1 MKKIFQYSVAALVGL
16 VLAGCTGD
24 YTDWASPQTNP
35 AENPAEK
42 YGVTIVAGENAN
54 IVMPVRD
61 DNVKLVAL
69 NASSEKVADFVV
81 TSLTINGE
89 PINASVD
96 KGNIVVSAT
105 ALNELIQK
113 QFNSRASIARTLDV
127 ESTVSLILNNGDAV
141 TTDVKG
147 QTTGTFTAKPT
158 PAIDPKG
165 YYILGNFEGNG
176 WDLAT
181 PIWMEKESEGVYTAV
196 VTLSGDGDAWY
207 KFYEGSHYENGN
219 WDEVNLGEMGCAVN
233 GDNSL
238 ENFIVYKG
246 DDQGVQ
252 TPVINGDKGNI
263 YKITLDMNNL
273 TYKVVRQAV
282 NYYIVGGPN
291 DWAGSCSTKELK
303 FNQANI
309 DIPVYTIVFP
319 AAAEGDTWFAIG
331 DDKACDA
338 IANGED
344 GAWDLLYATTK
355 GNGNNG
361 TDGTLC
367 RRNQLEDRDKQGDGS
382 FKVEAG
388 AKFISVTINM
398 KEMTYEIKPLSFERF
413 VYFIGATDGWANAEQ
428 KLESPNYDGVYTGF
442 LYCADPNGWGNEFKF
457 QKVPG
462 DWGTEINSGHMTGG
476 ITGDFADGGGNFK
489 ANAGEGVY
497 YVTLNLAAG
506 TLNAVKVE
514 KMGIIGDFNSWG
526 GDVDMTWN
534 ATDYCFEATDAG
546 VTDAGWKF
554 RVNADWAINLG
565 GKTLDNLEANGD
577 NLTAVGT
584 KIKLYPTRKGSDN
597 IYCTVE

>member
-1 MKKIFQYSVAALVGL
+1 
-16 VLAGCTGD
+16 
-24 YTDWASPQTNP
+24 
-35 AENPAEK
+35 
-42 YGVTIVAGENAN
+42 
-54 IVMPVRD
+54 
-61 DNVKLVAL
+61 
-69 NASSEKVADFVV
+69 
-81 TSLTINGE
+81 
-89 PINASVD
+89 
-96 KGNIVVSAT
+96 
-105 ALNELIQK
+105 
-113 QFNSRASIARTLDV
+113 
-127 ESTVSLILNNGDAV
+127 
-141 TTDVKG
+141 
-147 QTTGTFTAKPT
+147 
-158 PAIDPKG
+158 
-165 YYILGNFEGNG
+165 
-176 WDLAT
+176 
-181 PIWMEKESEGVYTAV
+181 
-196 VTLSGDGDAWY
+196 
-207 KFYEGSHYENGN
+207 
-219 WDEVNLGEMGCAVN
+219 
-233 GDNSL
+233 
-238 ENFIVYKG
+238 
-246 DDQGVQ
+246 
-252 TPVINGDKGNI
+252 
-263 YKITLDMNNL
+263 
-273 TYKVVRQAV
+273 
-282 NYYIVGGPN
+282 
-291 DWAGSCSTKELK
+291 
-303 FNQANI
+303 
-309 DIPVYTIVFP
+309 
-319 AAAEGDTWFAIG
+319 
-331 DDKACDA
+331 
-338 IANGED
+338 
-344 GAWDLLYATTK
+344 TTK